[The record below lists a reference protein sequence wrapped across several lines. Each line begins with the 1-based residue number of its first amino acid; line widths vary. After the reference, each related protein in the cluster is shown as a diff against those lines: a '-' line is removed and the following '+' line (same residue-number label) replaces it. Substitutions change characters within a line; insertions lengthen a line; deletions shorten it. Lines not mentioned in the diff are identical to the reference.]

1 MTLPEQDLL
10 NSMIRRFFRVNDVTL
25 GDASSEYLFR
35 YRGQLLVDSIQA
47 FDELTAALRP
57 HNLMPLFRKDENENG
72 VHIILLVP
80 SLPDPK
86 PSNLWV
92 NVVLFLLTVI
102 SVVWT
107 GMNFTDPEIL
117 AEAGSD
123 LQMLWFSLLHGGIP
137 FAVSLLGILLA
148 HEFGHYLMTR
158 YHQTAATLPYFI
170 PFPTLLGTMG
180 AVIVWKQLPRNKRI
194 LFDVGIA
201 GPLAGLVVAIPVVLY
216 GLFVSKTGPILPSPG
231 GFIEGNSILYLLSK
245 YIVFGQL
252 LPAPASY
259 GDLSPFLY
267 WVKYFF
273 TGLPVPIG
281 GTDVF
286 ISPIAM
292 AGWAGLLVTALN
304 LIPAGQ
310 LDGGHVM
317 YVLFGKKLK
326 YALPVI
332 IAFMAIL
339 GFFWSGWWLWIA
351 LLFFFGRQSADP
363 LDQITELDPGRRA
376 LAFFMIFVFILV
388 FMPVPLMP
396 LG

>member
-1 MTLPEQDLL
+1 
-10 NSMIRRFFRVNDVTL
+10 
-25 GDASSEYLFR
+25 
-35 YRGQLLVDSIQA
+35 
-47 FDELTAALRP
+47 
-57 HNLMPLFRKDENENG
+57 
-72 VHIILLVP
+72 
-80 SLPDPK
+80 
-86 PSNLWV
+86 
-92 NVVLFLLTVI
+92 
-102 SVVWT
+102 
-107 GMNFTDPEIL
+107 
-117 AEAGSD
+117 
-123 LQMLWFSLLHGGIP
+123 
-137 FAVSLLGILLA
+137 
-148 HEFGHYLMTR
+148 
-158 YHQTAATLPYFI
+158 
-170 PFPTLLGTMG
+170 
-180 AVIVWKQLPRNKRI
+180 
-194 LFDVGIA
+194 
-201 GPLAGLVVAIPVVLY
+201 LY
-216 GLFVSKTGPILPSPG
+216 GLFVSKTGPVLASPG

-245 YIVFGQL
+245 FVVFGEL

-259 GDLSPFLY
+259 GNLSPLVY
-267 WVKYFF
+267 WLRYFF
-273 TGLPVPIG
+273 TGRPVPIG

-326 YALPVI
+326 FALPVI
-332 IAFMAIL
+332 IALMAIL

-376 LAFFMIFVFILV
+376 LAYFMIFVFILV

>member
-1 MTLPEQDLL
+1 MTLPDQDLL
-10 NSMIRRFFRVNDVTL
+10 TSIVRRFFRVDDLTL
-25 GDASSEYLFR
+25 GDSTGEFLVR

-47 FDELTAALRP
+47 FDDLTTALRP
-57 HNLMPLFRKDENENG
+57 YNLMPLFRKDENG
-72 VHIILLVP
+72 GHMILLVT

-86 PSNLWV
+86 PSNRLV
-92 NVVLFLLTVI
+92 NLILFLLTVV

-107 GMNFTDPEIL
+107 GMNYTDPELL
-117 AEAGSD
+117 AGASSD
-123 LQMLWFSLLHGGIP
+123 LQMVWLSLLHGGLP
-137 FAVSLLGILLA
+137 FAVSLLGILVA

-158 YHQTAATLPYFI
+158 YHHTAATLPYFI

-216 GLFVSKTGPILPSPG
+216 GLFVSKTGPILAVPG

-252 LPAPASY
+252 LPAPATY
-259 GDLSPFLY
+259 GNLSPVLY
-267 WVKYFF
+267 WLKYFF

-326 YALPVI
+326 FALPVI
-332 IAFMAIL
+332 IALMAIL
-339 GFFWSGWWLWIA
+339 GFFWNGWWLWIA
-351 LLFFFGRQSADP
+351 MLFFFGRQSADP

-376 LAFFMIFVFILV
+376 LAFFMILVFVLV
-388 FMPVPLMP
+388 FMPVPLVP